1 MPGSSSNTVLFNS
14 LQFALFFPVVT
25 LLYFA
30 LPHRRRGAMLLAASC
45 AFYMA
50 FVPAYILV
58 LAVTI
63 LIDYVAGIRIEATTG
78 SRRRLWLILSIAST
92 CAVLFVFKY
101 FDFFNDTI
109 ALAARAMGMDYA
121 VPALQLLLPVGLS
134 FHTFQSLSYVIE
146 VYAGRQRAERDFGVY
161 ALYVMFYPQLVAG
174 PIERPQH
181 LLHQFREVHRFDY
194 ARVVAG
200 LQLMAWGLVKKVV
213 VADRLA
219 ELANR
224 VYDAPA
230 QYSGLPL
237 IVGTVAFAFQIYC
250 DFSGYSDIA
259 IGSAQV
265 MGFDL
270 MKNFDRPYAAR
281 GVAEFWRRWHISLST
296 WFRDYVYVPM
306 GGSRVARPRWYA
318 NLFIV
323 FLVSGLWHGARW
335 TFVVWGALHGAYLI
349 ASLVSAGVRARLR
362 AASGLERHPALLRL
376 WQTTATFTL
385 VGVAWVFFR
394 ATSLGDA
401 WYVVTHLASGLGPQL
416 SAVVA
421 GDPAAIGSL
430 VFLGFEPSKVLLAT
444 AAVVA
449 LLIVEHVQGARP
461 ISLRA
466 RIAGTRAPLRW
477 AAYACAVLTIMT
489 LGVFQSARFIYF
501 QF

>member
-1 MPGSSSNTVLFNS
+1 MLFNS
-14 LQFALFFPVVT
+14 LQFALFFPLVT

-30 LPHRRRGAMLLAASC
+30 LPHRWRGALLLGASGV
-45 AFYMA
+45 FYMA
-50 FVPAYILV
+50 FVPAYIGI

-63 LIDYVAGIRIEATTG
+63 LIDYVAGLRIEATTG
-78 SRRRLWLILSIAST
+78 ARRRLWLMLSIAST

-109 ALAARAMGMDYA
+109 ALAARAMGMAYA

-146 VYAGRQRAERDFGVY
+146 VYERRQTAERDFGVY

-200 LQLMAWGLVKKVV
+200 LQLMAWGLVKKIV

-224 VYDAPA
+224 VYDAPRGFT
-230 QYSGLPL
+230 GLPL
-237 IVGTVAFAFQIYC
+237 ITGTIAFAFQIYC

-265 MGFDL
+265 MGFTL
-270 MKNFDRPYAAR
+270 TKNFDRPYAAR
-281 GVAEFWRRWHISLST
+281 SLAEFWHRWHISLST
-296 WFRDYVYVPM
+296 WFRDYVYIPL
-306 GGSRVARPRWYA
+306 GGNRVGRSRWYA
-318 NLFIV
+318 NLFV
-323 FLVSGLWHGARW
+323 TFLVSGLWHGARW

-349 ASLVSAGVRARLR
+349 LGVVSAGARARVCARL
-362 AASGLERHPALLRL
+362 GLERHPALLRIS
-376 WQTTATFTL
+376 QTTVTFAL

-394 ATSLGDA
+394 AATLGDA
-401 WYVVTHLASGLGPQL
+401 WYVATHLASGLGAQL
-416 SAVVA
+416 ASIVA
-421 GDPAAIGSL
+421 RDPAAISSL
-430 VFLGFEPSKVLLAT
+430 VFVGAEPSRVVLAV
-444 AAVVA
+444 AAVIA
-449 LLIVEHVQGARP
+449 LLVVEHVQGAAP
-461 ISLRA
+461 LSLRT
-466 RIAGTRAPLRW
+466 RIAGARAPIRW

>member
-1 MPGSSSNTVLFNS
+1 MLFNS
-14 LQFALFFPVVT
+14 LQFAIFFPIVT

-30 LPHRRRGAMLLAASC
+30 LPHRWRGTMLLGASC
-45 AFYMA
+45 VFYMA
-50 FVPAYILV
+50 FVPAYIAI

-63 LIDYVAGIRIEATTG
+63 LIDYVAGIRIEGAAG
-78 SRRRLWLILSIAST
+78 PQRRRWLILSIAST

-109 ALAARAMGMDYA
+109 AVAAHAMGMGYA

-146 VYAGRQRAERDFGVY
+146 VYEGRQTAERDFGLY

-181 LLHQFREVHRFDY
+181 LLHQFREEHRFDY

-224 VYDAPA
+224 VYDAPRA
-230 QYSGLPL
+230 FSGLPL
-237 IVGTVAFAFQIYC
+237 ITGTIAFAFQIYC

-265 MGFDL
+265 MGFTL
-270 MKNFDRPYAAR
+270 VKNFDRPYTAR
-281 GVAEFWRRWHISLST
+281 SIAEFWRRWHISLST
-296 WFRDYVYVPM
+296 WFRDYLYIPL
-306 GGSRVARPRWYA
+306 GGNRVARPRWYV
-318 NLFIV
+318 NLFV
-323 FLVSGLWHGARW
+323 TFLVSGLWHGARW
-335 TFVVWGALHGAYLI
+335 TFVVWGALHGAYLV
-349 ASLVSAGVRARLR
+349 ASLASAGARGRVRNAL
-362 AASGLERHPALLRL
+362 GLERHPLVLRA
-376 WQTTATFTL
+376 WQTGATFVL

-394 ATSLGDA
+394 AGSLGDA
-401 WYVVTHLASGLGPQL
+401 WYVLTHLASGLGPQL
-416 SAVVA
+416 SAILSR
-421 GDPAAIGSL
+421 DPAAIGSL
-430 VFLGFEPSKVLLAT
+430 VFLGFERSKLPLAV
-444 AAVVA
+444 AAVIA
-449 LLIVEHVQGARP
+449 LLVVERVQGAAAVP
-461 ISLRA
+461 LRV
-466 RIAGTRAPLRW
+466 RIAGARAPLRW

>member
-1 MPGSSSNTVLFNS
+1 MLFNS
-14 LQFALFFPVVT
+14 LQFAVFFPIVT

-45 AFYMA
+45 VFYMA

-63 LIDYVAGIRIEATTG
+63 LVDYVAGIRIEAATG
-78 SRRRLWLILSIAST
+78 GRRRLWLILSIAST

-109 ALAARAMGMDYA
+109 AVAARAIGMDYA

-146 VYAGRQRAERDFGVY
+146 VYEGRQTAERDFGVY

-174 PIERPQH
+174 PIERPQN
-181 LLHQFREVHRFDY
+181 LLPQLRAAHRFDY

-224 VYDAPA
+224 VYDMPA
-230 QYSGLPL
+230 QHTGLPL
-237 IVGTVAFAFQIYC
+237 IIGTVAFAFQIYC

-259 IGSAQV
+259 IGAAQV

-270 MKNFDRPYAAR
+270 MKNFDRPYTAR
-281 GVAEFWRRWHISLST
+281 SVGEFWRRWHISLST
-296 WFRDYVYVPM
+296 WFRDYVYVPL
-306 GGSRVARPRWYA
+306 GGNRVARPRWYA
-318 NLFIV
+318 NLLVV

-335 TFVVWGALHGAYLI
+335 TFVVWGALHGAYLV
-349 ASLVSAGVRARLR
+349 AGLVSADARARVRTVL
-362 AASGLERHPALLRL
+362 GLERHPSLLRI
-376 WQTTATFTL
+376 WQTTVTFAL

-394 ATSLGDA
+394 AASLGEA
-401 WYVVTHLASGLGPQL
+401 WYVVTHLASGLGAQL
-416 SAVVA
+416 AAIVA
-421 GDPAAIGSL
+421 RDPAAIGSF
-430 VFLGFEPSKVLLAT
+430 VFLDLERSKLVLAA
-444 AAVVA
+444 AAVGA
-449 LLIVEHVQGARP
+449 LLVVEHVQGARP
-461 ISLRA
+461 IPLRT
-466 RIAGTRAPLRW
+466 RIAGATTPVRW

>member
-1 MPGSSSNTVLFNS
+1 MLFNS
-14 LQFALFFPVVT
+14 LQFAIFFPVVT

-30 LPHRRRGAMLLAASC
+30 LPHRWRAAMLLAASC
-45 AFYMA
+45 LFYMA

-58 LAVTI
+58 LAFTI
-63 LIDYVAGIRIEATTG
+63 LIDYVAGIRIEAATG
-78 SRRRLWLILSIAST
+78 PRRRRWLILSIAST

-109 ALAARAMGMDYA
+109 ALGARAMGMGYA

-146 VYAGRQRAERDFGVY
+146 VYAGRQRAERDFGMY
-161 ALYVMFYPQLVAG
+161 ALYVMFFPQLVAG

-181 LLHQFREVHRFDY
+181 LLHQFRDVHRFDY

-224 VYDAPA
+224 VYDLPT
-230 QYSGLPL
+230 QHTGLPL
-237 IVGTVAFAFQIYC
+237 IIGTVAFAFQIYC
-250 DFSGYSDIA
+250 DFSGYADIA

-265 MGFDL
+265 LGFDL
-270 MKNFDRPYAAR
+270 MKNFDRPYIAR
-281 GVAEFWRRWHISLST
+281 SVSDFWRRWHISLST
-296 WFRDYVYVPM
+296 WFRDYLYVPL

-318 NLFIV
+318 NLLV
-323 FLVSGLWHGARW
+323 VCLVSGLWHGARW
-335 TFVVWGALHGAYLI
+335 TFVVWGALHGAYLV
-349 ASLVSAGVRARLR
+349 ASLLSAGMRQRVRAALK
-362 AASGLERHPALLRL
+362 LERHPALLRVA
-376 WQTTATFTL
+376 QTTVTFAL

-401 WYVVTHLASGLGPQL
+401 WYVVTHLGSGLGAQL
-416 SAVVA
+416 
-421 GDPAAIGSL
+421 AAIAARDPVAVGSL
-430 VFLGFEPSKVLLAT
+430 VFLGLEPSKVVLAS

-449 LLIVEHVQGARP
+449 LLVVERLQGARP

-466 RIAGTRAPLRW
+466 RVAGARAPLRW
-477 AAYACAVLTIMT
+477 AAYASAVLTIMT
-489 LGVFQSARFIYF
+489 LGVFQGARFIYF

>member
-1 MPGSSSNTVLFNS
+1 MLFNS
-14 LQFALFFPVVT
+14 LQFAVFFPVVT

-30 LPHRRRGAMLLAASC
+30 LPHRWRGAMLLGASC
-45 AFYMA
+45 LFYMA
-50 FVPAYILV
+50 FVPAYIAILG
-58 LAVTI
+58 VTI
-63 LIDYVAGIRIEATTG
+63 LIDYVAGIRIEATEG
-78 SRRRLWLILSIAST
+78 ARRRLWLILSIVST

-109 ALAARAMGMDYA
+109 ALAARAMGMEYA

-146 VYAGRQRAERDFGVY
+146 VYERRQRAEHDFGLY

-174 PIERPQH
+174 PIERPQN
-181 LLHQFREVHRFDY
+181 LLHQFREVHRFEY
-194 ARVVAG
+194 GRVVAG

-224 VYDAPA
+224 VYDAPR
-230 QYSGLPL
+230 QFTGLPL
-237 IVGTVAFAFQIYC
+237 VIGTVAFAFQIYC

-270 MKNFDRPYAAR
+270 MKNFDRPYTAR
-281 GVAEFWRRWHISLST
+281 SISEFWRRWHISLST
-296 WFRDYVYVPM
+296 WFRDYVYVPL
-306 GGSRVARPRWYA
+306 GGNRVARPRWYA
-318 NLFIV
+318 NLFVV

-349 ASLVSAGVRARLR
+349 ASLITADARARVRAALR
-362 AASGLERHPALLRL
+362 LERHPAVLRIA
-376 WQTTATFTL
+376 QTTVTFAL

-394 ATSLGDA
+394 AVSLDDA
-401 WYVVTHLASGLGPQL
+401 GYVVTHLASGLGSQL
-416 SAVVA
+416 SAI
-421 GDPAAIGSL
+421 GSRDPAALGSL
-430 VFLGFEPSKVLLAT
+430 VFLGFERSKVALAV

-449 LLIVEHVQGARP
+449 LLVVEHVQGARP
-461 ISLRA
+461 ISLRV
-466 RIAGTRAPLRW
+466 RIAGAGAPLRW
-477 AAYACAVLTIMT
+477 TAYACAVLTIMT
-489 LGVFQSARFIYF
+489 LGVFQSAQFIYF

>member
-1 MPGSSSNTVLFNS
+1 MLFNS

-30 LPHRRRGAMLLAASC
+30 LPHRWRGTMLLAASC
-45 AFYMA
+45 GFYMA
-50 FVPAYILV
+50 FVPAYIGI

-63 LIDYVAGIRIEATTG
+63 LIDYVAGIRIEAASG
-78 SRRRLWLILSIAST
+78 ARRRSWLILSIVST

-109 ALAARAMGMDYA
+109 ARAASALGMEYA
-121 VPALQLLLPVGLS
+121 APALQLLLPIGLS

-146 VYAGRQRAERDFGVY
+146 VYYGRQRAERDFGVY
-161 ALYVMFYPQLVAG
+161 SLYVMFYPQLVAG
-174 PIERPQH
+174 PIERPQR
-181 LLHQFREVHRFDY
+181 LLHQLREVHRFDY

-224 VYDAPA
+224 VYDAP
-230 QYSGLPL
+230 QQLSGLPL
-237 IVGTVAFAFQIYC
+237 IIGTAAFAFQIYC

-259 IGSAQV
+259 IGAAQV

-270 MKNFDRPYAAR
+270 TKNFDRPYAAR
-281 GVAEFWRRWHISLST
+281 SIAEFWRRWHISLST

-306 GGSRVARPRWYA
+306 GGNRVARPRWYA
-318 NLFIV
+318 NLFIT

-349 ASLVSAGVRARLR
+349 AALVSVDARARTRAALGLDRFPAMLR
-362 AASGLERHPALLRL
+362 A
-376 WQTTATFTL
+376 WQTTATFGL

-394 ATSLGDA
+394 AGSLGDA
-401 WYVVTHLASGLGPQL
+401 WYVVTHLASGLGAQI
-416 SAVVA
+416 
-421 GDPAAIGSL
+421 AAIVALDRSAIESL
-430 VFLGFEPSKVLLAT
+430 LFLGFEPSRLALAV

-449 LLIVEHVQGARP
+449 LLVVEHIQGARP
-461 ISLRA
+461 ESLRV
-466 RIAGTRAPLRW
+466 RIANRRAPLRW

-489 LGVFQSARFIYF
+489 LGVFQSAKFIYF

>member
-1 MPGSSSNTVLFNS
+1 MLFNS
-14 LQFALFFPVVT
+14 LQFAIFFPVVA

-30 LPHRRRGAMLLAASC
+30 LPHRWRGMLLLGASC
-45 AFYMA
+45 VFYMA
-50 FVPAYILV
+50 FVPAYIGI

-78 SRRRLWLILSIAST
+78 TRRRLWLILSIVST

-101 FDFFNDTI
+101 FAFFNDTI
-109 ALAARAMGMDYA
+109 ALTARAMGMSYA

-146 VYAGRQRAERDFGVY
+146 VYEGRQTAERDFGVY
-161 ALYVMFYPQLVAG
+161 ALYVMFFPQLVAG
-174 PIERPQH
+174 PIERPQN

-194 ARVVAG
+194 ARVVSG

-219 ELANR
+219 ELANH
-224 VYDAPA
+224 VYDAPRGFT
-230 QYSGLPL
+230 GLPL
-237 IVGTVAFAFQIYC
+237 ITGTIAFAFQIYC

-265 MGFDL
+265 LGFTL

-281 GVAEFWRRWHISLST
+281 SIAEFWRRWHISLST
-296 WFRDYVYVPM
+296 WFRDYLYIPL
-306 GGSRVARPRWYA
+306 GGNRVARPRWYV
-318 NLFIV
+318 NLFVTFI
-323 FLVSGLWHGARW
+323 VSGLWHGARW

-349 ASLVSAGVRARLR
+349 AALVSGDARAQVRTAL
-362 AASGLERHPALLRL
+362 GLERYPVVMRA
-376 WQTTATFTL
+376 WQTTVTFAL

-401 WYVVTHLASGLGPQL
+401 WYVVSHLMSGLGTQL
-416 SAVVA
+416 SSILARQPGA
-421 GDPAAIGSL
+421 FSEL
-430 VFLGFEPSKVLLAT
+430 VLLGVERSRVVIAV

-449 LLIVEHVQGARP
+449 LLIVERMQGTTP
-461 ISLRA
+461 LPLRV
-466 RIAGTRAPLRW
+466 RIAAARTPVRW

-489 LGVFQSARFIYF
+489 LGVFQSAKFIYF